1 MTLKP
6 DADGELPVGAFMGE
20 APWQSQPMEG
30 VRALF
35 RSDWIGTEALF
46 LILTRFSSPEPV
58 STPDQ
63 VRGRLSLE
71 NASVGPLGPKLP
83 LYGTRETSL

>member
-46 LILTRFSSPEPV
+46 LILTRFL
-58 STPDQ
+58 
-63 VRGRLSLE
+63 RANRC
-71 NASVGPLGPKLP
+71 PLRWKTL
-83 LYGTRETSL
+83 R

>member
-6 DADGELPVGAFMGE
+6 GADGELPVGAFMGE
-20 APWQSQPMEG
+20 APWQSQPMGGLEP
-30 VRALF
+30 LF
-35 RSDWIGTEALF
+35 RSDWIGAEAPF
-46 LILTRFSSPEPV
+46 PYFDAFSSREPV

-71 NASVGPLGPKLP
+71 NAPVGPFGPQIAIIRNP
-83 LYGTRETSL
+83 